1 MKKNIF
7 IKNNIQ
13 YENIKKGVSV
23 YEQGFALFYVII
35 MISIISTIAFGLASI
50 TYKQKFLS
58 SLSYDSQAAFY
69 AADAGMECA
78 LFYNTAIFAQNG
90 AINCYDI
97 APDNF
102 GQFLTLTKG
111 STNTIWKSSIRKE
124 TCFSVEL
131 NVPTPPADPRPSFIA
146 KGYNTCQQNQVRY
159 IERTLRA
166 YF

>member
-7 IKNNIQ
+7 IKINKDNN
-13 YENIKKGVSV
+13 YKK
-23 YEQGFALFYVII
+23 QNAFALFYVVI

-58 SLSYDSQAAFY
+58 SLAYDSQAAFY

-78 LFYNTAIFAQNG
+78 LFYNADVFAQNNT
-90 AINCYDI
+90 INCYDF
-97 APDNF
+97 APDKF

-111 STNTIWKSSIRKE
+111 SLNTIWTTSPRIE
-124 TCFSVEL
+124 TCFSIEL
-131 NVPTPPADPRPSFIA
+131 NIPTPPADPRLSFIA
-146 KGYNTCQQNQVRY
+146 KGYNMCQQNQVRY

>member
-7 IKNNIQ
+7 IKINKDRKNTKQ
-13 YENIKKGVSV
+13 NA
-23 YEQGFALFYVII
+23 FALFYVVI

-58 SLSYDSQAAFY
+58 SLAYDSQAAFY

-78 LFYNTAIFAQNG
+78 LFHNTDVFAQKNT
-90 AINCYDI
+90 INCYDF

-102 GQFLTLTKG
+102 GQFLTLNKG
-111 STNTIWKSSIRKE
+111 ALNTIWTTSSRKE
-124 TCFSVEL
+124 TCFSIEL
-131 NVPTPPADPRPSFIA
+131 NIPTPPADPRLSLIS
-146 KGYNTCQQNQVRY
+146 KGYNMCQQNQVRY